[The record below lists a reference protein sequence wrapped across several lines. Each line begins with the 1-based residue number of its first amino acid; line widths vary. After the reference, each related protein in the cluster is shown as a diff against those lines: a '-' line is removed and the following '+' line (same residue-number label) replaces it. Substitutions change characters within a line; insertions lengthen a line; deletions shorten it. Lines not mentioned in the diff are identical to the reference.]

1 MHVESLSI
9 ENSNLIATYRKDD
22 GSMAKV
28 NLGQVVPD
36 IAATASTGA
45 AGSNASVAKTG
56 SGASVSFAFTIPRG
70 NTGATGPQGPKGDKG
85 ATGPAGE
92 DGAPGPKGPKGD
104 TGATGPRGPQGEQGP
119 QGARG
124 ATGPAGADGISPTFS
139 IEDGILYADYD
150 NPYTPD

>member
-45 AGSNASVAKTG
+45 AGSNATVAKTG

-70 NTGATGPQGPKGDKG
+70 NTGATGPQG
-85 ATGPAGE
+85 E
-92 DGAPGPKGPKGD
+92 
-104 TGATGPRGPQGEQGP
+104 RGPQG
-119 QGARG
+119 AKG

-139 IEDGILYADYD
+139 IEDGNLYADYD
-150 NPYTPD
+150 NPYTPA

>member
-36 IAATASTGA
+36 IATTASTGA
-45 AGSNASVAKTG
+45 AGSNATVAKTG

-70 NTGATGPQGPKGDKG
+70 NTGATGPQGDPGPQ
-85 ATGPAGE
+85 GPAGE
-92 DGAPGPKGPKGD
+92 DGATGPQGPKGD
-104 TGATGPRGPQGEQGP
+104 TGA
-119 QGARG
+119 A
-124 ATGPAGADGISPTFS
+124 GPAGADGISPTFS
-139 IEDGILYADYD
+139 IEDGNLYADYD

>member
-45 AGSNASVAKTG
+45 AGSNATVAKTG

-70 NTGATGPQGPKGDKG
+70 NTGATGP
-85 ATGPAGE
+85 AGE
-92 DGAPGPKGPKGD
+92 DGAPGPKGP
-104 TGATGPRGPQGEQGP
+104 QGV
-119 QGARG
+119 RG

-139 IEDGILYADYD
+139 IEDGNLYADYD
-150 NPYTPD
+150 NPYTPPIKGV